1 MSPEHGVQGRDLQ
14 GGASWAPRVQ
24 NRPRRHRKGI
34 KTRRSMFSIMVR
46 PAGDAMVKFVFQ
58 SEMTLTLAR
67 LSCVLSFAPHFQIEL
82 LVQEGGNE
90 HDEGQAHERA
100 HPVKLAEAG
109 NVVAHGLEQRAT
121 PSRASP
127 AMRTLADLM
136 SNPAAIRHRANRLQ
150 ARDMVRSCA
159 RLGRTGSAAD
169 GPPARQTRRKS
180 PCSSR

>member
-1 MSPEHGVQGRDLQ
+1 
-14 GGASWAPRVQ
+14 
-24 NRPRRHRKGI
+24 
-34 KTRRSMFSIMVR
+34 
-46 PAGDAMVKFVFQ
+46 
-58 SEMTLTLAR
+58 MTLTLAR
-67 LSCVLSFAPHFQIEL
+67 LSCVLSLAPHFQIEL

-109 NVVAHGLEQRAT
+109 NVVDTALSSVM

-150 ARDMVRSCA
+150 AREMVRSCA
-159 RLGRTGSAAD
+159 RLRPNWISSGWS
-169 GPPARQTRRKS
+169 PARQTRRKS